1 MALTKGLYVK
11 GITGLPRNGGE
22 KKVHGVHHTH
32 SRGKTQPASG

>member
-22 KKVHGVHHTH
+22 KKVRGVYHTD
-32 SRGKTQPASG
+32 SRDKSQPTTG